1 MKYTSF
7 TKVFKRSALVGTG
20 LGLLLPVLPAS
31 AATFNLNSVSP
42 LENSQAAE
50 SQELLIAQG
59 GCPRAME
66 ILVVETTNFI
76 GSICEDSQGDVFYH
90 GYDKYYGTSINVY
103 DVEFV
108 EAGPGYYNAYNEG
121 YTYSV
126 GEEFLQVTDPSGE
139 IIVDEY
145 SIY

>member
-1 MKYTSF
+1 M
-7 TKVFKRSALVGTG
+7 
-20 LGLLLPVLPAS
+20 
-31 AATFNLNSVSP
+31 
-42 LENSQAAE
+42 
-50 SQELLIAQG
+50 LIAQG

-76 GSICEDSQGDVFYH
+76 GAICEDNEGYVFYH

-103 DVEFV
+103 EVEFV
-108 EAGPGYYNAYNEG
+108 EAGPGYYNAYNDG

-126 GEEFLQVTDPSGE
+126 GEKFLQVTDPDGD